1 VVVGFDPESGQNL
14 WRDTSTGVHRYG
26 GETPPA
32 TQAPLFGSPWQGD
45 RTGWTPENIDAIFN
59 AYAKSEAGNVGAQTL
74 AKLRE
79 YNVDPNVSLD
89 ALWRSATESANPNW
103 AGGSPT
109 GISRGIWEKAGI
121 LPMVDTPQ
129 LRAQQGQEDHNIW
142 AGQQQ
147 SDDGLF
153 GGGLGDL
160 LKIASLVGG
169 GLGLAGLA
177 GLGPFASAGGLSA
190 GAGLTEAGWG
200 FGAGGLGLDAGLT
213 GAATAGGTL
222 GGGMDWWN
230 TDWGTEGLVNNG
242 IETMP
247 FTTDPRFAGTTVDF
261 TTSKVGGLN
270 MNDYYSMLD
279 DIQAGTNG
287 VTAPSPT
294 MSIPGYG
301 DIYGPMGNILK
312 NVNNIPGLSQLLRG
326 ASSGNTSALDAIKKI
341 FSGNGSWSDGL
352 SALGGIAPSLLGM
365 YASNQQTNALKDLAN
380 KYSEY
385 GAPYRSQLAE
395 ISADPNKFY
404 NSTAAQKGV
413 DTVLNKL
420 SIGGNPSGSPYKQ
433 QLAVDSLWN
442 DYGKE
447 RDRLAGFGGLT
458 NYNAAAPSLDAQA
471 VNSQGNM
478 YNALGAGLNDIFNPK
493 TSLADLLK
501 QGKVV

>member
-1 VVVGFDPESGQNL
+1 MWQSQFDPEISTTY
-14 WRDTSTGVHRYG
+14 WRNITN
-26 GETPPA
+26 GEITWDDPRTKPGY
-32 TQAPLFGSPWQGD
+32 FGDPWAGD

-59 AYAKSEAGNVGAQTL
+59 TVAKSEAGNVGAQTL
-74 AKLRE
+74 ATLRQ
-79 YNVDPNVSLD
+79 YGVDPNVALD
-89 ALWRSATESANPNW
+89 ALWRSATESANPYW

-230 TDWGTEGLVNNG
+230 TDWGTEGPVDL
-242 IETMP
+242 
-247 FTTDPRFAGTTVDF
+247 GTNASSNTINLKDLYN
-261 TTSKVGGLN
+261 S
-270 MNDYYSMLD
+270 LD
-279 DIQAGTNG
+279 EMQSYTNG

-294 MSIPGYG
+294 ISIPGYG
-301 DIYGPMGNILK
+301 DVYGNAANILK
-312 NVNNIPGLSQLLRG
+312 NINNIPGLSSVLKG
-326 ASSGNTSALDAIKKI
+326 ALSGDT
-341 FSGNGSWSDGL
+341 GSQSL
-352 SALGGIAPSLLGM
+352 ISKLLGGDGSASDWMKAIGSLVPSLLGA
-365 YASNQQTNALKDLAN
+365 YASNQQTNALTDLAK
-380 KYSEY
+380 KYQDF
-385 GAPYRSQLAE
+385 GAPYRQQLAD
-395 ISADPNKFY
+395 ITANPDNFY
-404 NSTAAQKGV
+404 NSLGAQKAT
-413 DTVLNKL
+413 DSVLHKL

-442 DYGKE
+442 EYGKE